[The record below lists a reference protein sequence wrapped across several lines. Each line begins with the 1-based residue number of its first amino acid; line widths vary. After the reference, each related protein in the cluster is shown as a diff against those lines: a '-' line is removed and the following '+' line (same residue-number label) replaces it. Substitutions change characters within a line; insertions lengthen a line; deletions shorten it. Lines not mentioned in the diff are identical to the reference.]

1 MSWHY
6 KTAGYSPWGF
16 PQGSTEADENALEI
30 CNILRGRGWSD
41 NAIAGVLGNMQYE
54 SRMNP
59 WQWESDDPLSINDTW
74 AIANDTT
81 HGYGLTQF
89 TPSGKYINSTYA
101 QSYAGYQPYF
111 SDRAGGTGEG
121 EAQTIFID
129 EHADYIPTAQ
139 FPMSYASFKVYT
151 GTPYECA
158 NIWWKNYERSASPT
172 FPTARGDSANYYY
185 NLITGT
191 PYFDEIPMYGY
202 FLIKKR
208 RKRGYY
214 NI

>member
-1 MSWHY
+1 MAWHV
-6 KTAGYSPWGF
+6 KTTGGYS
-16 PQGSTEADENALEI
+16 QGSTEANENALEI
-30 CNILRGRGWSD
+30 CSILRGRGWSD

-54 SRMNP
+54 SGLNP
-59 WQWESDDPLSINDTW
+59 WRWESDDVLSITDTYT
-74 AIANDTT
+74 IEHSTS

-89 TPSGKYINSTYA
+89 TPAGKYIYSPYA
-101 QSYAGYQPYF
+101 QGYAEYAPNF
-111 SDRAGGTGEG
+111 SDHTGNATDG
-121 EAQTIFID
+121 IAQTKFVD
-129 EHADYIPTAQ
+129 EHADYIPTTQ

-208 RKRGYY
+208 KKRGYY